1 MNQISVEDMK
11 SKYVSNNHPLILIDG
26 VPLDIML
33 DEIYPDGFLLGLIPT
48 IVDWISSMDERRL
61 VEQAYDMN
69 DEVKIMPVLM
79 CPDDC
84 DLSCTV
90 VVAEV
95 ETSNKFV
102 KWNRLGIDKNNP
114 KELIEKNMFLET
126 GVEWLDKVPKLILSK
141 ESYRCIQ
148 IIYKHKELR

>member
-126 GVEWLDKVPKLILSK
+126 GVEWLDKVPKLIFSK